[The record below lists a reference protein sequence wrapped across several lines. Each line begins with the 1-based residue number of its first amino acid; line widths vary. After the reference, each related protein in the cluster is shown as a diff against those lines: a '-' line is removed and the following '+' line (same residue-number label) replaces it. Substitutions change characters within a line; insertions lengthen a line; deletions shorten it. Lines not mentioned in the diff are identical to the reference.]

1 MEGRSEKQTEQKKE
15 FRWKMEANI
24 LSRVRTHSAINSMV
38 GDFFKEE
45 GGKKARLEYDEQQNT
60 IHTLWREMISAH

>member
-1 MEGRSEKQTEQKKE
+1 
-15 FRWKMEANI
+15 MEANI

-60 IHTLWREMISAH
+60 IHTH